1 MTIPDALVLLA
12 ILAGV
17 AGGFI
22 FGYTFRCLEEKENGR
37 ENKEK

>member
-1 MTIPDALVLLA
+1 MSISDALVLLA

-17 AGGFI
+17 GGGFI

-37 ENKEK
+37 KDM